1 MAPLLVIEVGVSG
14 GSHDR
19 NFVLHPRPE
28 LPLANSFL
36 RPIDALGTAPGNL
49 QAPPGKTS
57 QPVTRDAGASDLGC
71 GTGTLTILAKQS
83 RPEANLTGLDI
94 DPQVL
99 QVVMKAEKAGFKIK
113 WDIGLANALPYPNSS
128 YDRVLTSLVFHH
140 LTSDDKRRGFHEISR
155 ILRDGAELHFVDFGA
170 PQSSLM
176 QPIAALF
183 SRLEEAAD
191 NFEGR
196 LPGMMA
202 LAGFDVEET
211 GRFLSVFGPLVM
223 VRARKTGER
232 KFLMA
237 TLGKA

>member
-1 MAPLLVIEVGVSG
+1 MTGISAQYIPALSYHWLTRFYDPLMRWGMREATFKRRLVKQANLLPGMQ
-14 GSHDR
+14 
-19 NFVLHPRPE
+19 VL
-28 LPLANSFL
+28 
-36 RPIDALGTAPGNL
+36 
-49 QAPPGKTS
+49 
-57 QPVTRDAGASDLGC
+57 DLGC

-99 QVVMKAEKAGFKIK
+99 LIAQNKAEKAGVKIK
-113 WDIGLANALPYPNSS
+113 WDIGLANALPYPDSS

-140 LTSDDKRRGFHEISR
+140 LTSDDKRRAFYEIFR
-155 ILRDGAELHFVDFGA
+155 ILRDGGELHFVDFGA
-170 PQSSLM
+170 PQSRLM
-176 QPIAALF
+176 QPIAAFF

-202 LAGFDVEET
+202 LAGFEVEET

-223 VRARKTGER
+223 VRARKTGDRGKGVGER
-232 KFLMA
+232 RDERGFVGIA
-237 TLGKA
+237 RN